1 MAFKK
6 TNEGRVFFQ
15 GSGNGSSANETR
27 TASKSA
33 PRQPVDTR
41 PEPGSAHQGPTQLQ
55 ILALL
60 RSLNE
65 KLKATQVER
74 NNMRT
79 ELENYRREMDSLQT
93 RASRGERAEQLAHE
107 TMKELEE
114 TRKLL
119 LDLEERQVGIEREG
133 KANSEKIRIGAGTY
147 HDLAKRLQTS
157 EQKQE
162 ETARRVEEAT
172 AQQAKIAR
180 QIEKAVDD
188 RARFMRKIERIE
200 ETVVQT
206 RDALNAKAMVL
217 LTGQKNVAG
226 AMSADID
233 DVFKIPQEPGIPT
246 AIPDEELQP
255 GSWTNARG
263 LQAAAILLLMVGGV
277 LAGWA
282 VSEIRQPGMN
292 ETEELRVVETAPP
305 AAEPDLTA
313 EADAI
318 VDKWSV
324 SEDTSAFS
332 ETEQAQTPAQPDASD
347 DIGIDITDQVKLQQ
361 MLEEDPDALA
371 AELNKLEP
379 SDIAAEP
386 QAAQPEAAAAPET
399 TPETQETQIASLPP
413 AEAQTPVAETQPP
426 AAETPPATENAPV
439 ALTPEAAPAAP
450 VYKKSDVD
458 VRSLMSADS
467 NLPESVKRIETR
479 AFDGMPEAQHDL
491 AAIYTAGHGNVK
503 QNYER
508 ALFWFEQAANAGVA
522 NAAYNLGVLYHQ
534 GLGTAPD
541 LTKAIDW
548 YGRAADLGHP
558 EAQYNL
564 GIAYIEGVGVPYDPF
579 KANAYFEK
587 AASQGIMEA
596 AYNLGL
602 IHENGL
608 LGKPEPEEALVWY
621 KTAADKGSPEAKAAL
636 EQLAKT
642 LNIGVNKI
650 NEMVDDVRQGRATP
664 AVAPAA
670 APAPREE
677 TRSEAAPPPPAN
689 DRAVLAQIQEHL
701 MGIGLYPGPADGADS
716 PLSQDAIRAY
726 QKLNNM
732 DANGEASA
740 ALLVHML
747 SEDNKAPRQ
756 SDAHDYN

>member
-6 TNEGRVFFQ
+6 TTEGRVFFQ
-15 GSGNGSSANETR
+15 GSGNGSSANDGR
-27 TASKSA
+27 NNPKSA
-33 PRQPVDTR
+33 SPRQPVDTR

-74 NNMRT
+74 NTMRS
-79 ELENYRREMDSLQT
+79 ELENYRQAMDNLQT
-93 RASRGERAEQLAHE
+93 KANRGERAEQMAKE

-119 LDLEERQVGIEREG
+119 LDLEERQSGIEKEG
-133 KANSEKIRIGAGTY
+133 KANSEKIRVGAGTY
-147 HDLAKRLQTS
+147 RDLAKRLQTS

-162 ETARRVEEAT
+162 EIVRKVEEAT
-172 AQQAKIAR
+172 AQQSKIMR
-180 QIEKAVDD
+180 QIEKAIED
-188 RARFMRKIERIE
+188 RTRFMRKIERIE

-217 LTGQKNVAG
+217 LTGQNVAG
-226 AMSADID
+226 SVSADID
-233 DVFKIPQEPGIPT
+233 DVFKQEPGIPT
-246 AIPDEELQP
+246 AIPDADYQP
-255 GSWTNARG
+255 GSWSNARG
-263 LQAAAILLLMVGGV
+263 LQAAAILLLVVGGI

-282 VSEIRQPGMN
+282 VSEIRQPIGSADEFQIA
-292 ETEELRVVETAPP
+292 ETTPP
-305 AAEPDLTA
+305 AAAEENLT
-313 EADAI
+313 EQADAI
-318 VDKWSV
+318 VDKWRV

-332 ETEQAQTPAQPDASD
+332 GAEQTETPPAAVTEPDPSD
-347 DIGIDITDQVKLQQ
+347 DIGIDITDQITLQK
-361 MLEEDPDALA
+361 MLEDDPDALA

-386 QAAQPEAAAAPET
+386 ATAPQEPAAAPVTEEIKT
-399 TPETQETQIASLPP
+399 ASLPP
-413 AEAQTPVAETQPP
+413 AEETTPETAPVAET
-426 AAETPPATENAPV
+426 A
-439 ALTPEAAPAAP
+439 TPEASTPAATPAPAAP

-458 VRSLMSADS
+458 VRSLISPDS
-467 NLPESVKRIETR
+467 NLPESVKRIEER

-508 ALFWFEQAANAGVA
+508 ALFWFEQAANAGVS
-522 NAAYNLGVLYHQ
+522 NAAYNLGVLNHQ

-541 LTKAIDW
+541 LKKAIDW
-548 YGRAADLGHP
+548 YTRAADLGHP

-564 GIAYIEGVGVPYDPF
+564 GIAYIEGVGVSYDPF
-579 KANAYFEK
+579 RANAYFEK
-587 AASQGIMEA
+587 AAAQGIMEA

-602 IHENGL
+602 IYENGL

-636 EQLAKT
+636 GQLAKT
-642 LNIGVNKI
+642 LNIGVDEINK
-650 NEMVDDVRQGRATP
+650 MVDDVRQGREATS
-664 AVAPAA
+664 APTSV

-677 TRSEAAPPPPAN
+677 TRSDVAPPPPAN

-716 PLSQDAIRAY
+716 PLSQDAIRTY
-726 QKLNNM
+726 QKLNGL
-732 DANGEASA
+732 DADGTASA

-747 SEDNKAPRQ
+747 SEDKTETRQ

>member
-6 TNEGRVFFQ
+6 TTEGRVFFQ
-15 GSGNGSSANETR
+15 GSGNGSSANDGR
-27 TASKSA
+27 TAAKTPA
-33 PRQPVDTR
+33 PRQSVDTR

-74 NNMRT
+74 NTMRA
-79 ELENYRREMDSLQT
+79 ELENYRHAMDSLQT
-93 RASRGERAEQLAHE
+93 KANRGERAEQMAKE

-119 LDLEERQVGIEREG
+119 LDLEERQSGIEKEAR
-133 KANSEKIRIGAGTY
+133 ANSEKIRVGAGSY
-147 HDLAKRLQTS
+147 RDLAKRLQTS

-162 ETARRVEEAT
+162 EIVRKVEEAS
-172 AQQAKIAR
+172 AQQAKIMR
-180 QIEKAVDD
+180 QIEKAIED
-188 RARFMRKIERIE
+188 RTRFMRKIERIE

-217 LTGQKNVAG
+217 LTGQNVAG
-226 AMSADID
+226 SVSADID
-233 DVFKIPQEPGIPT
+233 DVFKAQEPGIPT
-246 AIPDEELQP
+246 AIPSTEAAP
-255 GSWTNARG
+255 GTRSNARG
-263 LQAAAILLLMVGGV
+263 LQAAAILLLVVGGI

-282 VSEIRQPGMN
+282 VSEIRQPGISN
-292 ETEELRVVETAPP
+292 TQEYQAIETAPP
-305 AAEPDLTA
+305 AAEETNLT
-313 EADAI
+313 EQADAI
-318 VDKWSV
+318 VDKWRV

-332 ETEQAQTPAQPDASD
+332 GAEQTQNPPAAVAEPDASD
-347 DIGIDITDQVKLQQ
+347 DIGIDITDQITLQK
-361 MLEEDPDALA
+361 MLEENPDALA

-386 QAAQPEAAAAPET
+386 ETAPQEPSAAPAAGEIKT
-399 TPETQETQIASLPP
+399 ASLPP
-413 AEAQTPVAETQPP
+413 AEETAP
-426 AAETPPATENAPV
+426 ETAPV
-439 ALTPEAAPAAP
+439 AATPEAAPAAP

-467 NLPESVKRIETR
+467 NLPESVKRIEER

-522 NAAYNLGVLYHQ
+522 NAAYNLGVLNHQ

-541 LTKAIDW
+541 LAKAIDW
-548 YGRAADLGHP
+548 YARAADLGHP

-602 IHENGL
+602 IYENGL
-608 LGKPEPEEALVWY
+608 LGKPQPEEALVWY

-642 LNIGVNKI
+642 LNIGVDEINK
-650 NEMVDDVRQGRATP
+650 MVDDVREDREATSP
-664 AVAPAA
+664 PTPV

-677 TRSEAAPPPPAN
+677 TRSDVAPPPPGN

-701 MGIGLYPGPADGADS
+701 VGIGLYPGPADGADS
-716 PLSQDAIRAY
+716 PLSQDAIRTY
-726 QKLNNM
+726 QKLNGM
-732 DANGEASA
+732 DVDGEASA

-747 SEDNKAPRQ
+747 SEDKSPRQ
-756 SDAHDYN
+756 SDAHEYN

>member
-6 TNEGRVFFQ
+6 TTEGRVFFQ
-15 GSGNGSSANETR
+15 GSGNGSSANDGR
-27 TASKSA
+27 NNAKSAA

-74 NNMRT
+74 NSMRS
-79 ELENYRREMDSLQT
+79 ELENYRQAMDNLQT
-93 RASRGERAEQLAHE
+93 KASRGERAEQMAKE

-119 LDLEERQVGIEREG
+119 LDLEERQSGIEREG
-133 KANSEKIRIGAGTY
+133 KANSEKIRVGAGTY
-147 HDLAKRLQTS
+147 RDLAKRLQSS

-162 ETARRVEEAT
+162 EIVRKVEET
-172 AQQAKIAR
+172 GAQQAKIMR
-180 QIEKAVDD
+180 QIEKAIED
-188 RARFMRKIERIE
+188 RTRFMRKIERIE

-217 LTGQKNVAG
+217 LTGQNVAG
-226 AMSADID
+226 SVSADID
-233 DVFKIPQEPGIPT
+233 DVFKAQEPGIPT
-246 AIPDEELQP
+246 AIPDTEYQP
-255 GSWTNARG
+255 GAWSNARG
-263 LQAAAILLLMVGGV
+263 LQAAAILLLVVGGI

-282 VSEIRQPGMN
+282 VSEIRQPGIN
-292 ETEELRVVETAPP
+292 NTGEFQAAETTPP
-305 AAEPDLTA
+305 AAAEENLT
-313 EADAI
+313 EQADAI
-318 VDKWSV
+318 VDKWRV

-332 ETEQAQTPAQPDASD
+332 GTEQTENPPAATVTEPDPSD
-347 DIGIDITDQVKLQQ
+347 DIGIDITDQITLQK

-386 QAAQPEAAAAPET
+386 APAPQEPAAIPVTEEIKTASFPPVEEIAPET
-399 TPETQETQIASLPP
+399 A
-413 AEAQTPVAETQPP
+413 PVAET
-426 AAETPPATENAPV
+426 V
-439 ALTPEAAPAAP
+439 TPEAAPAAP

-458 VRSLMSADS
+458 VRSLINPDA
-467 NLPESVKRIETR
+467 NLPESVKRIEER

-508 ALFWFEQAANAGVA
+508 ALFWFEQAANAGVS
-522 NAAYNLGVLYHQ
+522 NAAYNLGVLNHQ

-541 LTKAIDW
+541 LKKAIEW
-548 YGRAADLGHP
+548 YTRAADLGHP

-564 GIAYIEGVGVPYDPF
+564 GIAYIEGVGVSYDPF

-587 AASQGIMEA
+587 AAAQGIMEA

-602 IHENGL
+602 IYENGL
-608 LGKPEPEEALVWY
+608 LGKPQPEEALVRY

-642 LNIGVNKI
+642 LNIGVDEINK
-650 NEMVDDVRQGRATP
+650 MVDDVRQGREATSP
-664 AVAPAA
+664 PTSVTPS
-670 APAPREE
+670 PREE
-677 TRSEAAPPPPAN
+677 TRSDVTPPPPAN

-716 PLSQDAIRAY
+716 PLSQDAIRTY
-726 QKLNNM
+726 QKLNGL
-732 DANGEASA
+732 DADGAASA

-747 SEDNKAPRQ
+747 SEDNAGVRQ
-756 SDAHDYN
+756 SDAREYN